1 VETSLGRP
9 LHSAWRLRGENL
21 RVDALGARNVEIRKW
36 VALAVILCALM
47 SAPAPAAR
55 AQSSPAFRETRYA
68 KISPVCPAAQPG
80 GATCFA
86 LARIPVSAAA
96 AGEVGVR
103 PYTVNHALESGP
115 AGGYT
120 PSELASAYGYEPTAG
135 GAGQTVAIVD
145 AYDDPNI
152 ESDLGAF
159 DTHYGIAACTEANG
173 CFTKV
178 SQTGS
183 RTSLPEA
190 DTMGWSVEISL
201 DVETAHSTC
210 PECKILLV
218 EADNTNFENL
228 SAAVSEAIALGATE
242 VSNSYGGPEGELET
256 AEKAAFNHPGV
267 VITAATGDYGYDDW
281 TRLNEGYEPPAR
293 PNMPASLPSVVA
305 VGGTTLEL
313 NNEGKRSSETVWNG
327 NGPLDDSEY
336 AEGASG
342 GGCSTLFSAQPWQ
355 REAPGFAASG
365 CGNKRLSA
373 DVAAVANPYT
383 GFDIY
388 DSYDCGE
395 ECENYKRGADWVTIG
410 GTSLATPLISSL
422 YALAG
427 GSNGVSYPALT
438 LYGHLR
444 ESSALYDITE
454 GGNGFCDAAPEF
466 ECGHPDAFGALVEGY
481 ALRVDCEYTTACD
494 AAPGFDGPS
503 GVGAPNG
510 LGLFKPLLPTAAITL
525 PAATK
530 AGVAATFNAAASS
543 DPYPGGS
550 ISSYSWSWG
559 DGTPTSGGA
568 TPTHTYLAPGEYTVA
583 LTVTDNYGLTSTSIL
598 KSVTVAARTAKE
610 LEEEAE
616 AKKKAEE
623 ELVALKKAEEAAAV
637 KTAEEEAASLQKAK
651 EEAIAKKTAEEVT
664 AAAKKLEAET
674 VAVAAKRRQEE
685 EAAKIQVLGIQEVSP
700 DVALI
705 SKPLRATASGV
716 VIIKISCPAGD
727 AKCAGTLTVRTQK
740 AVTFTVARKPKAK
753 AVVITFGSAPFTI
766 AGGKV
771 VTVVLHP
778 SAKARAL
785 LKRLHALGVRVTIVA
800 QNAGGASRT
809 GQTITT
815 LLAPKASHSG
825 H

>member
-1 VETSLGRP
+1 M
-9 LHSAWRLRGENL
+9 
-21 RVDALGARNVEIRKW
+21 DALGARNTGLRKW
-36 VALAVILCALM
+36 VALAVILCAAV
-47 SAPAPAAR
+47 SPPAAW
-55 AQSSPAFRETRYA
+55 AKSTSASKETRYA
-68 KISPVCPAAQPG
+68 KISPVCPAARPG
-80 GATCFA
+80 DATCFA

-96 AGEVGVR
+96 AGEAGVR
-103 PYTVNHALESGP
+103 PYVVNRAVESGP
-115 AGGYT
+115 AGGHT
-120 PSELASAYGYEPTAG
+120 PAELASAYGYESAVG
-135 GAGQTVAIVD
+135 GTGQTIAIVD

-159 DTHYGIAACTEANG
+159 DTHYGLAACTEANG

-190 DTMGWSVEISL
+190 DTTGWSVEISL
-201 DVETAHSTC
+201 DVETAHSAC
-210 PECKILLV
+210 PKCKILLV
-218 EADNTNFENL
+218 EADDTSFKNL

-281 TRLNEGYEPPAR
+281 TELNEGYEPPAR

-313 NNEGKRSSETVWNG
+313 NSEGKRSSETVWNG

-355 REAPGFAASG
+355 REAPGFAAGG
-365 CGNKRLSA
+365 CGSKRLSA

-388 DSYDCGE
+388 DTYNCGE
-395 ECENYKRGADWVTIG
+395 ECESYKRGADWITIG

-427 GSNGVSYPALT
+427 GSDGVSYPALT
-438 LYGHLR
+438 LYGHLG

-454 GGNGFCDAAPEF
+454 GGNGFCDAAPES

-510 LGLFKPLLPTAAITL
+510 LSLFKPLLPTAAITL
-525 PAATK
+525 PSAPK
-530 AGVAATFNAAASS
+530 AGIAATFSAGASS

-559 DGTPTSGGA
+559 DGTPTSDGA
-568 TPTHTYLAPGEYTVA
+568 TPTHTYLAPGEYTVT
-583 LTVTDNYGLTSTSIL
+583 LTVTDNYGLTSTPNV

-623 ELVALKKAEEAAAV
+623 EVAAKKKAEEAAAQKKAEEEVAAV
-637 KTAEEEAASLQKAK
+637 KKAEEEAAANLKKAK
-651 EEAIAKKTAEEVT
+651 EEAVAKKTAEELT
-664 AAAKKLEAET
+664 AAVKKLEAET
-674 VAVAAKRRQEE
+674 AAVAAKRRQEE
-685 EAAKIQVLGIQEVSP
+685 EAAKIHVLGIQEASP
-700 DVALI
+700 DVALA
-705 SKPLRATASGV
+705 SKPLRANASGV

-727 AKCAGTLTVRTQK
+727 AKCAGTVTLRTQK
-740 AVTFTVARKPKAK
+740 AVASTVGGKPKAK
-753 AVVITFGSAPFTI
+753 AVVITFGSAGFTI

-771 VTVVLHP
+771 VTVVLHL

-785 LKRLHALGVRVTIVA
+785 LERLHALGVRVTIVA
-800 QNAGGASRT
+800 QNPGGASHT

>member
-1 VETSLGRP
+1 M
-9 LHSAWRLRGENL
+9 
-21 RVDALGARNVEIRKW
+21 DAPAREIGLKKM
-36 VALAVILCALM
+36 VVLAVILCALTC
-47 SAPAPAAR
+47 APAAW
-55 AQSSPAFRETRYA
+55 AKTTPAAKETRYA
-68 KISPVCPAAQPG
+68 RISPVCPAAQPG
-80 GATCFA
+80 DATCFA
-86 LARIPVSAAA
+86 LARVPVPAAA
-96 AGEVGVR
+96 ADDAGVR
-103 PYTVNHALESGP
+103 PYVVNRAVESGP

-120 PSELASAYGYEPTAG
+120 PAELASAYGYEPTAG

-159 DTHYGIAACTEANG
+159 DTHYGIAACTQANG
-173 CFTKV
+173 CFAKV

-183 RTSLPEA
+183 RTSLPA
-190 DTMGWSVEISL
+190 VDTTGWSVEISL
-201 DVETAHSTC
+201 DVEMAHSTC
-210 PECKILLV
+210 PKCKILLI
-218 EADNTNFENL
+218 EADDTSFKNL

-267 VITAATGDYGYDDW
+267 VIAAATGDYGYDDW
-281 TRLNEGYEPPAR
+281 TQLNEGYEPPGR

-327 NGPLDDSEY
+327 NGPLDSSEY
-336 AEGASG
+336 IEGASG
-342 GGCSTLFSAQPWQ
+342 GGCSTLFSAQFWQ
-355 REAPGFAASG
+355 EDAPGYAASG
-365 CGNKRLSA
+365 CGGKRLTA

-395 ECENYKRGADWVTIG
+395 ECENYKRGADWLTIG

-438 LYGHLR
+438 LYGHFG

-481 ALRVDCEYTTACD
+481 ALQVDCEYTTACD

-503 GVGAPNG
+503 GVGSPNG
-510 LGLFKPLLPTAAITL
+510 LSLFKPLLPTAAITL
-525 PAATK
+525 PSSPK
-530 AGVAATFNAAASS
+530 AGIAATFHGGASS

-550 ISSYSWSWG
+550 ISSYSWNWG
-559 DGTPTSGGA
+559 DGTPASSGA
-568 TPTHTYLAPGEYTVA
+568 DPTHTYLAPGEYTVT
-583 LTVTDNYGLTSTSIL
+583 LTVTDSYGLTSPSLI

-623 ELVALKKAEEAAAV
+623 EAEAKK
-637 KTAEEEAASLQKAK
+637 KAEEEAAAKKAKEKEAATVREAEEEAAASLKKAK
-651 EEAIAKKTAEEVT
+651 EEALAKKTAEELRAAVT
-664 AAAKKLEAET
+664 KLEAET
-674 VAVAAKRRQEE
+674 AAVAAKHHQEE
-685 EAAKIQVLGIQEVSP
+685 EAAKIQVLGIQEASP
-700 DVALI
+700 DVTLAG
-705 SKPLRATASGV
+705 KPLRANASGA

-727 AKCAGTLTVRTQK
+727 ANCAGTLALRTQK
-740 AVTFTVARKPKAK
+740 AVASTVAGKPKPKPA
-753 AVVITFGSAPFTI
+753 VITLGTAAFTI

-771 VTVVLHP
+771 ETVVLHLP
-778 SAKARAL
+778 AKARAL
-785 LKRLHALGVRVTIVA
+785 LGRLHTLGVRVTIVA
-800 QNAGGASRT
+800 HNPAGASHT
-809 GQTITT
+809 GQSITV